1 MIRWWRSRRRRPE
14 PEPEPQREV
23 PVEQPIEEPVEEPEP
38 PVVSR
43 GAIKG
48 NEATGLFHTPES
60 PHYGRVRGD
69 VWFETEEEARAAG
82 FRRWDDR

>member
-1 MIRWWRSRRRRPE
+1 MIRWWRARRRRPE
-14 PEPEPQREV
+14 PVPEPQREL
-23 PVEQPIEEPVEEPEP
+23 PV

-69 VWFETEEEARAAG
+69 VWFETEDEARAAG
-82 FRRWDDR
+82 FRRWDDRWS